1 MKKLYITLSLI
12 TLPLSFIY
20 AQSADDIINKYIN
33 AVGGK
38 AKLETIKNVY
48 MEGTMNMGGSPV
60 SLKYWVVNKKSM
72 RYEYTAAGQTSF
84 NILTNDSGWVYN
96 AIMGGA
102 PDPLSASMVRASQPQ
117 LDPSGLLCDYKAKG
131 YKVEYKGKSSVSG
144 SQTYK
149 VVEKISDSLA
159 NTYYFD
165 TATYYI
171 VRVTFKSTVDGR
183 QIELGRDFGDYKKTD
198 NGYMFPFKMNTG
210 GGFGDVEFTS
220 IKVNTTIDP
229 KLFKPNGK

>member
-12 TLPLSFIY
+12 AYPLSLIY
-20 AQSADDIINKYIN
+20 AQTADDIINKYVN
-33 AVGGK
+33 AMGGK

-48 MEGTMNMGGSPV
+48 MQGEMKMEGASV
-60 SLKYWVVNKKSM
+60 SLKYWVVNKKAM

-102 PDPLSASMVRASQPQ
+102 PDPLSHSMVKASQPQ
-117 LDPSGLLCDYKAKG
+117 LDPSGLLLDYKAKG

-144 SQTYK
+144 TTAYE
-149 VVEKISDSLA
+149 VMEKISDSLA

-171 VRVTFKSTVDGR
+171 VRVKFKSTVDGR
-183 QIELGRDFGDYKKTD
+183 HIELGRDFDDYRKTAT
-198 NGYMFPFKMNTG
+198 GYVFPFKMNTG
-210 GGFGDVEFTS
+210 GGFGDVTFTT
-220 IKVNTTIDP
+220 IDVNTTIDP
-229 KLFKPNGK
+229 SLFKPNGK